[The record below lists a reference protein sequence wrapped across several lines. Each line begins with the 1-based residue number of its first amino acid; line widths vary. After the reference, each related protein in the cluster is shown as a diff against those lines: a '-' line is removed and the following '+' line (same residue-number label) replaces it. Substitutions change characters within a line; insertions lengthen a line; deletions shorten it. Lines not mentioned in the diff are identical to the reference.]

1 MDTVKMTAILHLI
14 ILSNSADIWSQ
25 TGEKILK
32 TFYVLQ
38 RRCRGVHSRGHFET
52 RTKHEV
58 GAMVII
64 FIQNAAFSEAFMIQQ
79 YYIKQCRREESFGSS
94 QKGITSTG
102 GVSA

>member
-1 MDTVKMTAILHLI
+1 LF
-14 ILSNSADIWSQ
+14 
-25 TGEKILK
+25 TGRKKSLK
-32 TFYVLQ
+32 TFYALQ

-58 GAMVII
+58 GTMVII
-64 FIQNAAFSEAFMIQQ
+64 FTQNAAFSEALMIQQ

-94 QKGITSTG
+94 EKGITSTG